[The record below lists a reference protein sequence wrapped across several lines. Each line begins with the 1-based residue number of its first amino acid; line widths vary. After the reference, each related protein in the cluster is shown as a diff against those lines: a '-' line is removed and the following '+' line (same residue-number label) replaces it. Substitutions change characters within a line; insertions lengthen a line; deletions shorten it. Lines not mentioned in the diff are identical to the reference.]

1 MKNKGTKYNHLW
13 HMENTEENRN
23 LIKILNKSMKEQ
35 NSLYKLRLKYR
46 KPKPGHK
53 YGWGGSLKR
62 DNALAF
68 AVYMSGSAVCD
79 AERYNIN
86 KQNRILSRR
95 NTLLMNLIYHMD
107 VSLGKELEKVIEK
120 SRQDLSDKAFK
131 INTGEQD
138 YENLNK

>member
-86 KQNRILSRR
+86 KQNRILSIR
-95 NTLLMNLIYHMD
+95 NTSYPITANIITSFD
-107 VSLGKELEKVIEK
+107 VKKQHSLSLTFNIGY
-120 SRQDLSDKAFK
+120 SLS
-131 INTGEQD
+131 
-138 YENLNK
+138 